1 MNGRIG
7 VLTIILAVQAL
18 VVAGLMTRDALSGTV
33 TAPDFVRFDPA
44 TVDGLTVVAGEESVR
59 LTRDGQAWRLNDA
72 YPADNAKIGEVLD
85 KLAGLSAPWPV
96 ATSADTAVRF
106 EVADDNFQR
115 RLTLSSDE
123 DVLADILL
131 GTSPGYRRV
140 HARKSGTDE
149 VYSVNLSNHE
159 LPADAGQWLDKGL
172 LASTGDVT
180 KLIREGEWAL
190 AEGDD
195 GWLIDAEAADADA
208 ADKLVG
214 RFEDMRVLG
223 IAAPEGE
230 WEAKAAF
237 TVTDDRGDY
246 RVEVFHDA
254 QEDDYGFESERLEG
268 RFTVATY
275 VAEQMIVDRD
285 TLLGAVNEG
294 ESADDTNG
302 EHAGIEES
310 GSGADLLDDLTDEL
324 LAPDA
329 P

>member
-1 MNGRIG
+1 MS
-7 VLTIILAVQAL
+7 VLLAAQVL
-18 VVAGLMTRDALSGTV
+18 LVAGLMTRDALSGTS
-33 TAPDFVRFDPA
+33 TAPDFVSFDPVI
-44 TVDGLTVVAGEESVR
+44 VDGLSVVAGEDSVR
-59 LTRDGQAWRLNDA
+59 LTRDGEAWRLDDA
-72 YPADNAKIGEVLD
+72 YPADNARIGEVLE

-115 RLTLSSDE
+115 RLTLSSDDE
-123 DVLADILL
+123 VLADILL

-140 HARKSGTDE
+140 HARRSGTDE

-180 KLIREGEWAL
+180 KLSREGEWTLAA
-190 AEGDD
+190 AEG
-195 GWLIDAEAADADA
+195 GWLIDTDSADDEA

-214 RFEDMRVLG
+214 RFEDLRVLD

-230 WEAKAAF
+230 WEAKSVF

-246 RVEVFHDA
+246 RVAVFHDA
-254 QEDDYGFESERLEG
+254 QEDDYSFESERLEG

-285 TLLGAVNEG
+285 TLLGTVNEG
-294 ESADDTNG
+294 ESADDTKGSNAG
-302 EHAGIEES
+302 EEGID
-310 GSGADLLDDLTDEL
+310 ADLLLDLADDLL
-324 LAPDA
+324 VPDA
-329 P
+329 S